1 MALVSESMSVQV
13 VDWMST
19 QSCLQRS
26 MSGFTRFFHP
36 GFTYSSIPP
45 YATKNKQFEIFLSDF
60 PQLDD
65 FGVMCKRI
73 TCLNDTRKRLN
84 FSVEAFLRAL
94 DLHTEMIKERMSK
107 GEISPLSTDWIHVI
121 NFVQFCKSQVFQLVL
136 GSIVLTRK
144 PFLFFFRQNDAH
156 FYSWLGRNRIHTCD

>member
-1 MALVSESMSVQV
+1 MALVSESMSVLV

-45 YATKNKQFEIFLSDF
+45 FATKNKQFEIFLSEF

-94 DLHTEMIKERMSK
+94 DWHTEMVKARMSMN
-107 GEISPLSTDWIHVI
+107 EINYFSFDWINVI
-121 NFVQFCKSQVFQLVL
+121 NFVQFCKS
-136 GSIVLTRK
+136 
-144 PFLFFFRQNDAH
+144 
-156 FYSWLGRNRIHTCD
+156 

>member
-107 GEISPLSTDWIHVI
+107 GEISPLSTDWINVI
-121 NFVQFCKSQVFQLVL
+121 NFVQFCKSTCFIGTWLNC
-136 GSIVLTRK
+136 SHK
-144 PFLFFFRQNDAH
+144 ESFLFFFRQNDAH

>member
-1 MALVSESMSVQV
+1 MALVSESMSVLV

-45 YATKNKQFEIFLSDF
+45 FATKNKQFEIFLSEF

-94 DLHTEMIKERMSK
+94 DWHTEMVKTRMSMN
-107 GEISPLSTDWIHVI
+107 EINYLSFDWINVI
-121 NFVQFCKSQVFQLVL
+121 NFVQFCKS
-136 GSIVLTRK
+136 
-144 PFLFFFRQNDAH
+144 
-156 FYSWLGRNRIHTCD
+156 

>member
-60 PQLDD
+60 
-65 FGVMCKRI
+65 
-73 TCLNDTRKRLN
+73 
-84 FSVEAFLRAL
+84 VEPKIPFIL
-94 DLHTEMIKERMSK
+94 TQS
-107 GEISPLSTDWIHVI
+107 IHVAL
-121 NFVQFCKSQVFQLVL
+121 QKSWKF
-136 GSIVLTRK
+136 
-144 PFLFFFRQNDAH
+144 D
-156 FYSWLGRNRIHTCD
+156 

>member
-107 GEISPLSTDWIHVI
+107 GEISPLSTDWINVI
-121 NFVQFCKSQVFQLVL
+121 NFVQFCKSTCFI
-136 GSIVLTRK
+136 GAWPNCSHK
-144 PFLFFFRQNDAH
+144 ESFLFFFRQNDAH